1 MFRIEPEH
9 VKFLSQ
15 RAATDFGLTEW
26 DPVYKETM
34 DLAEARKLSLSRQEF
49 MARRIRALGSC
60 YWLRTSI
67 NDAINDWMDFYTG
80 VMTNSRQAPSPPV
93 RAAARA
99 SSGSYNLRCTKNCS

>member
-34 DLAEARKLSLSRQEF
+34 DLAEARKLSLSGKNSWRAEF
-49 MARRIRALGSC
+49 GR
-60 YWLRTSI
+60 
-67 NDAINDWMDFYTG
+67 
-80 VMTNSRQAPSPPV
+80 
-93 RAAARA
+93 
-99 SSGSYNLRCTKNCS
+99 